1 MQNNEIRFPITVA
14 GLENEIELKALVQR
28 SFKNQKGELGGPLR
42 ELLNVTNG
50 YRKAALQHLQIQWVK
65 ILGRTVKVRYFA
77 EFMFTAEKENEVYFV
92 ESSHEVTGR
101 IEGLFLVFD
110 LAGEADPEPA
120 SEQPPEPG

>member
-14 GLENEIELKALVQR
+14 GLENEMELKALLQR
-28 SFKNQKGELGGPLR
+28 SFKNQKGELRGPLR
-42 ELLNVTNG
+42 ALLNVSTG
-50 YRKAALQHLQIQWVK
+50 YNKAVLQHLQIQWVK
-65 ILGRTVKVRYFA
+65 VIGRKVRVRYFA

-110 LAGEADPEPA
+110 LAGETHPEPA
-120 SEQPPEPG
+120 SSSPREPE